1 MTLLLLLLL
10 MMPIHRARAACLYDP
25 HQQASTDEYCQHL
38 RDLVCTKRNVSSSYY
53 IGPSYSLF
61 YYEHSHLILQYPSNT
76 TMNSSGILCSTNAT
90 TTMIQMAVTSTTQH
104 NTSIGNTPQQTTPRK
119 AHHKPKQQQQQNDNQ
134 QQQLIGSQQQQQQ
147 QQNTEVQ
154 ALRLSYVIVG
164 SLAPLAG
171 IVAILGVLIH
181 RERTAV
187 CYNGYEEVPFLPQ
200 KVVD

>member
-1 MTLLLLLLL
+1 
-10 MMPIHRARAACLYDP
+10 
-25 HQQASTDEYCQHL
+25 L

-104 NTSIGNTPQQTTPRK
+104 NTTIGNTPQQTTPRK
-119 AHHKPKQQQQQNDNQ
+119 AHHKPKQQQQQQ
-134 QQQLIGSQQQQQQ
+134 QQQQNDNQQQQQQ

-187 CYNGYEEVPFLPQ
+187 RYNGYEEVPFLPQ